1 MSYARDQRR
10 LAASRY
16 SDSSRARELQ
26 AGLLGVA
33 AAFPCRASVT
43 DADAF
48 NRPVPAWLRLRIQY
62 RNTPYQ
68 ATTCVFTEPRALRTY
83 LRDVPVNH

>member
-16 SDSSRARELQ
+16 SYSSRARELQ
-26 AGLLGVA
+26 AGFLGVA

-48 NRPVPAWLRLRIQY
+48 NLPVPAWLRIQY

-68 ATTCVFTEPRALRTY
+68 ATACVFTEP
-83 LRDVPVNH
+83 